1 MIAVRVSLC
10 VLIQAAFPFQPPFAP
25 PVVSPRGSKTSDG
38 RVLGWYTTELEMQ
51 RSQNASQGQSQ
62 SRKGEI
68 ARAYSDAFE
77 RLQTDRGSWPS
88 VSTGSR
94 HHTPHLHQ
102 NTPAPFKGQTW
113 DDSMSAAVLGHQGAG
128 AVMTEEEMLADV
140 MTEAE
145 MLPHTAQGARAA
157 QESDRERE
165 GASERER
172 DARRVAGKGQPKR
185 AWLGTERCATQQ
197 RTSCLGL

>member
-128 AVMTEEEMLADV
+128 AVMTEEEMFADF
-140 MTEAE
+140 
-145 MLPHTAQGARAA
+145 AQGARRGR
-157 QESDRERE
+157 ESARERDSARTRERE
-165 GASERER
+165 MLEGWQGRDSQREHGLELSVVLLNS
-172 DARRVAGKGQPKR
+172 APVALDYSVLRQHS
-185 AWLGTERCATQQ
+185 W
-197 RTSCLGL
+197 

>member
-10 VLIQAAFPFQPPFAP
+10 VVVQAAFPFHPPSPPFAP
-25 PVVSPRGSKTSDG
+25 PVVTPRGSKTSDASDG
-38 RVLGWYTTELEMQ
+38 RVLGRYTTELEVQ
-51 RSQNASQGQSQ
+51 RSQNASRGQSQ
-62 SRKGEI
+62 SREGEI

-77 RLQTDRGSWPS
+77 RSQTDRGSWRS

-94 HHTPHLHQ
+94 QHTPHLHQ

-113 DDSMSAAVLGHQGAG
+113 DDSMSTAALAHQGAG
-128 AVMTEEEMLADV
+128 AVMTEEEMFADF
-140 MTEAE
+140 
-145 MLPHTAQGARAA
+145 AQGVRGGRESARA
-157 QESDRERE
+157 RE
-165 GASERER
+165 GASARER

-185 AWLGTERCATQQ
+185 AWLGTERCGTQQ